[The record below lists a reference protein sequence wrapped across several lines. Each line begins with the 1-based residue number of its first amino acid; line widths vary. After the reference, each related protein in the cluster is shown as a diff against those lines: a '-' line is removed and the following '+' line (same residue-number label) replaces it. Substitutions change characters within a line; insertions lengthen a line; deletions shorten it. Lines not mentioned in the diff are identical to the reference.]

1 VLLLAVVAGAWAV
14 VACRRDPSPP
24 PQPPSTAASDT
35 PVRVT
40 GIEKIVW
47 DQFAQDA
54 TQLQHYRYIVY
65 VDDEPTDLVGVTCGG
80 AASNG
85 AFPCT
90 ATLPKMLGGP
100 HRLQIAIEE
109 TDGQKRRSPKSRA
122 ILLEVVTPK
131 TPS

>member
-1 VLLLAVVAGAWAV
+1 MLAAVASASAVL
-14 VACRRDPSPP
+14 ACRRDGSPP
-24 PQPPSTAASDT
+24 PQPPSTTASST
-35 PVRVT
+35 PIRVT

-54 TQLQHYRYIVY
+54 TQLQHYQYIVY
-65 VDDEPTDLVGVTCGG
+65 IDDEPTDLIGVTCGG

-85 AFPCT
+85 TFPCT
-90 ATLPKMLGGP
+90 ATLPKMLPGP
-100 HRLQIAIEE
+100 HRLQLAIEE

-122 ILLEVVTPK
+122 VLVEVVTQK